1 MLSYMEMENIDLQK
15 MIFAHF
21 GIYPG
26 LSINILSFSILFKMN
41 LVSLKNQSLDSNYRF
56 YSSLK
61 IRPVIFSRNSN
72 LYNNAELLKLYI
84 IKN

>member
-26 LSINILSFSILFKMN
+26 LSINILTFSILSKMN
-41 LVSLKNQSLDSNYRF
+41 LVSLKKPKYGFQLSFLQ
-56 YSSLK
+56 
-61 IRPVIFSRNSN
+61 
-72 LYNNAELLKLYI
+72 
-84 IKN
+84 

>member
-26 LSINILSFSILFKMN
+26 LSINILTFSNLSKMN
-41 LVSLKNQSLDSNYRF
+41 LVRLKKPKSGFQLSFLQLF
-56 YSSLK
+56 KHTSSY
-61 IRPVIFSRNSN
+61 FSENNN